1 MGYHTRIMTKK
12 ILFQNAPVRFQSM
25 SLNDCQLQEMQVDI
39 WQLPLT
45 DPPKWVSSLLT
56 PDEHA
61 RAQLFHFPKHQ
72 RRFAVSRATLRVI
85 LAQYLHVS
93 PLSLHFEL
101 NPQGKPELLNH
112 RLQFNV
118 SHSQDTALIAIGQ
131 DHELGV
137 DLEYFSDRPYLGIA
151 EHCFSPSEIKCVKS
165 VPASRQALTFFNIW
179 AQKEAFIKAVG
190 MGLSYPLQEFSVTP
204 YLQAPYLLTDHLTQQ
219 PWRLSSFMPQPACSA
234 ALCVNPNVEIYR
246 YIKLNTVHTLEVFL

>member
-12 ILFQNAPVRFQSM
+12 ILFQNAAVHFQSM
-25 SLNDCQLQEMQVDI
+25 SLNDCQLQETQIDVWQV
-39 WQLPLT
+39 PLIAHPT
-45 DPPKWVSSLLT
+45 WVSSLLT
-56 PDEHA
+56 PDEQA
-61 RAQLFHFPKHQ
+61 RAQRFHFPKHQ

-85 LAQYLHVS
+85 LAQYLQVS

-137 DLEYFSDRPYLGIA
+137 DLEYFSDRSFLGIA
-151 EHCFSPSEIKCVKS
+151 EHCFSPNEIESLKN
-165 VPASRQALTFFNIW
+165 VPASRQALAFFNIW

-190 MGLSYPLQEFSVTP
+190 MGLSYPLKEFTVTP
-204 YLQAPYLLTDHLTQQ
+204 FPQAPYLITDHLTQK
-219 PWRLSSFMPQPACSA
+219 PWRLSAFMPHPACSG
-234 ALCVNPNVEIYR
+234 ALCVNPHVEIYR
-246 YIKLNTVHTLEVFL
+246 YIKLNAVHSLEVFL